1 MQIVPYTFYLYTV
14 FHSVIYNS
22 VTKGY
27 ETAVPEN
34 IQTDSALYWIEHN
47 LTLCSA
53 LSCPVK
59 NLIVFANVQKN
70 ANNVVAYVFMSK
82 KQFDQSK
89 ELPETENIIL
99 KCPEKWLRKIKYS
112 CYWSPVSNT
121 EALPISL
128 ITQVQQSIQIVT
140 WYLIWIK
147 TLQYSTGYRLVECQ
161 GQIRRMDFIASL
173 QCKSRT

>member
-1 MQIVPYTFYLYTV
+1 MGAGRYSPGAFSPLMQIVPYSFYLYTV
-14 FHSVIYNS
+14 FHSVIFNS

-89 ELPETENIIL
+89 ELPETENIIF
-99 KCPEKWLRKIKYS
+99 KCPEKLEYPPITHK
-112 CYWSPVSNT
+112 
-121 EALPISL
+121 LPTSVLPAIPEQPA
-128 ITQVQQSIQIVT
+128 ITVCAPT
-140 WYLIWIK
+140 F
-147 TLQYSTGYRLVECQ
+147 TL
-161 GQIRRMDFIASL
+161 
-173 QCKSRT
+173 